1 MGKLD
6 FIPIILG
13 ANIHAYAAA
22 RSFHQ
27 DYQKKSVIVAADY
40 LSFTKY
46 SSIIRDYF
54 IEAKLYEDTAFI
66 ETFERIAQKYSEKGR
81 KLLLVATTDEYV
93 KLLIKH
99 EAVLRQHF
107 VFNFPDRSLFD
118 RLYYKKHF
126 YETVAALGLDV
137 PTTYHWQL
145 KTLQYFNEPIKF
157 PAIIKVD
164 DGTAY
169 FKLKFPGK
177 QKIYVLRDY
186 DSINETI
193 TLLYNNG
200 YRADLI
206 IQEFIEGNDQDLWDI
221 VYYGDSHGKAQVIT
235 LAQVL
240 LQEPAMT
247 AIGNYTAL
255 ITRYDKE
262 LMDKV
267 IKVMESL
274 NYTGFANF
282 DLKYDHRD
290 GKYKFFEVNLRAGR
304 SSSYVK
310 ETGYSIARCY
320 VEDVLLQQSHPVNY
334 LDTTHLFTV
343 VPKDILLKYVKQ
355 KALRKEIKQLIL
367 KHRYFNPLYYTK
379 DHAIK
384 RRLYLALRNAKYH
397 LKYRNS
403 EWYKEQR

>member
-1 MGKLD
+1 MAKLN

-22 RSFHQ
+22 TSFHK
-27 DYQKKSVIVAADY
+27 DYKKKSVIVAADY
-40 LSFTKY
+40 LSFTKF
-46 SSIIRDYF
+46 SSLISDYYIDKMIYDDQIF
-54 IEAKLYEDTAFI
+54 IDMFEKIAK
-66 ETFERIAQKYSEKGR
+66 KHGKKNR
-81 KLLLVATTDEYV
+81 KLLLIATTDEYV

-99 EAVLRQHF
+99 EAKLRENYT
-107 VFNFPDRSLFD
+107 FNFPTQELFNS
-118 RLYYKKHF
+118 LYYKKHF
-126 YETVAALGLDV
+126 YETVASYGLDI
-137 PTTYHWQL
+137 PTTYHFNL
-145 KTLQYFNEPIKF
+145 TSIEEFNEPIRF

-169 FKLKFPGK
+169 FNLKFKGK
-177 QKIYVLRDY
+177 QKIYVLNDY
-186 DSINETI
+186 EGINQTI
-193 TLLYNNG
+193 ALLHNNG
-200 YRADLI
+200 YREDII

-221 VYYGDSHGKAQVIT
+221 VYYGDSNGNAQVIT

-255 ITRYDKE
+255 ISRYDKE

-267 IKVMESL
+267 IKMMEAL

-320 VEDVLLQQSHPVNY
+320 VEDLILNQPHPVKY

-343 VPKDILLKYVKQ
+343 VPKDIILKYVKQ
-355 KALRKEIKQLIL
+355 KALRKEIKQLMY
-367 KHRYFNPLYYTK
+367 KHHYYNPLYYTR
-379 DHAIK
+379 DRSLK
-384 RRLYLALRNAKYH
+384 RKAYLLMRNAKYH
-397 LKYRNS
+397 LKYKNS
-403 EWYKEQR
+403 QWYKDQK

>member
-1 MGKLD
+1 MVKLN

-22 RSFHQ
+22 ASFHK
-27 DYQKKSVIVAADY
+27 DYKKKSVIVAADY
-40 LSFTKY
+40 LSFTKF
-46 SSIIRDYF
+46 SSLISDYYIDKMIYDDEVF
-54 IEAKLYEDTAFI
+54 ID
-66 ETFERIAQKYSEKGR
+66 TFEKIAKKYGKKNR

-99 EAVLRQHF
+99 EAKLREHF
-107 VFNFPDRSLFD
+107 TFNFPTQELFNN
-118 RLYYKKHF
+118 LYYKKHF
-126 YETVAALGLDV
+126 YETVASYGIDI
-137 PTTYHWQL
+137 PTTYHFDL
-145 KTLQYFNEPIKF
+145 TSIEAFKEPIRF

-169 FKLKFPGK
+169 FNLKFKGK
-177 QKIYVLRDY
+177 QKIYVLDDY
-186 DSINETI
+186 AGINETI
-193 TLLYNNG
+193 ALLHNNG
-200 YRADLI
+200 YREDII

-221 VYYGDSHGKAQVIT
+221 VYYGDSNGKAQVIT

-255 ITRYDKE
+255 ISRYDKA
-262 LMDKV
+262 LMGKV
-267 IKVMESL
+267 IQMMEAL

-282 DLKYDHRD
+282 DLKYDNRD

-310 ETGYSIARCY
+310 ESGYSIARCY
-320 VEDVLLQQSHPVNY
+320 VEDLILNQPHPVKY

-343 VPKDILLKYVKQ
+343 VPKDIILKYVKQ
-355 KALRKEIKQLIL
+355 KALRKEIKELIC
-367 KHRYFNPLYYTK
+367 KHRYYNPLYYTK
-379 DHAIK
+379 DHSLK
-384 RRLYLALRNAKYH
+384 RKSFLILRSINYH
-397 LKYRNS
+397 LKYKNS
-403 EWYKEQR
+403 QWYKDQK